1 MLVLSKTNYLFL
13 TSISR
18 KINGKINML
27 NLLSEMWK
35 VNASHKNTVIERVN
49 SIEKLLLHI
58 ILVASVFG

>member
-18 KINGKINML
+18 KINGKIKML

-35 VNASHKNTVIERVN
+35 VDASHKNTVLERVN